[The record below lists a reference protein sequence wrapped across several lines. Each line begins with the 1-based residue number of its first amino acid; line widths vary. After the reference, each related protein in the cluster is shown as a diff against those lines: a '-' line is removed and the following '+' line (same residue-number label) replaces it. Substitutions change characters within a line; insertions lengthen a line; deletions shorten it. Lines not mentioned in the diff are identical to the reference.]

1 MEYNNNNYNFKVGNA
16 AGTVVFRSVMDL
28 PPITFKRPCLDE
40 PDIEMLCEY
49 ALPIIFHQLSRVL
62 FFFLSFTLFLF
73 LYLILSSMFFVFLF
87 EC

>member
-1 MEYNNNNYNFKVGNA
+1 M
-16 AGTVVFRSVMDL
+16 FRSVMDL

-62 FFFLSFTLFLF
+62 FFFLSFTLSIFVLDF
-73 LYLILSSMFFVFLF
+73 VINCFSSFCSNADETNIVGESICCDVVYTM
-87 EC
+87 